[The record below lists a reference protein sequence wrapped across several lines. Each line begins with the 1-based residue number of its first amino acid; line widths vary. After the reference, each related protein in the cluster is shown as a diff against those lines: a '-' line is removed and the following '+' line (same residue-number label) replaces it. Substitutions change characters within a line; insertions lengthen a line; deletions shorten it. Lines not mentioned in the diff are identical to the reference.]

1 MAISRNNSTIY
12 GWLHRLASAAD
23 GKYGTGCV
31 GNDFVSGVLLDAR
44 GHARYSVQP
53 SNSENDEI
61 RATLPGGFK
70 DLCGRLTMQHLRS
83 RAASQVNFRWNK
95 RF

>member
-1 MAISRNNSTIY
+1 
-12 GWLHRLASAAD
+12 
-23 GKYGTGCV
+23 V
-31 GNDFVSGVLLDAR
+31 GNDFVSGVLLDAG
-44 GHARYSVQP
+44 GHACYSVQP
-53 SNSENDEI
+53 ANSENDEI

-83 RAASQVNFRWNK
+83 RAASQVSFRWNQ